1 MRHVRKK
8 ETQAIAKAG
17 IRRKPTEQQLKDSE
31 VKYRRLFEAAQDGIL
46 ILNGD
51 TGHIIDANPFV
62 TDLMGYTRTELVG
75 KRLWEIGAFRD
86 IDASKIAYTELQQ
99 KNYIRC
105 NCLPLETKDKRL
117 IDVEFVSNAY
127 QVDGSRIIQ
136 CNIRDATEHM
146 KLDLLLRQK
155 GEQSESKY
163 RSVVERAS
171 DAICIIQDG
180 LVKYANPRLAG
191 MYGGSVEELIDTL
204 FISYI
209 HPDDIPM
216 VRDRYDRLM
225 AGEQVPSVYEVTLKH
240 KDGSKIYTELNAGLI
255 EYLGKPAELVIIRDI
270 TERKQTEDA
279 LSQERDKLESVTSSV
294 GVGLALISK
303 DYRTLWANR
312 VLHDIF
318 GDVEGKPCYLTYNQ
332 QLAVC
337 PECGVRSIFDMGIDQ
352 AVHEQSGKDAKGNV
366 IWSQIIATPLKDKN
380 GNITA
385 ALEVVVPITERKQA
399 SEDLKHSCEKL
410 QKTLESAVEAMAS
423 IAEIRDPYTAG
434 HQIRVTALACAIA
447 AEMGLSAE
455 TIADIRMGG
464 MLHDIG
470 KMYVPS
476 EILSKPGKLSEIEF
490 MMIKN
495 HPQIGYDIVKKIEF
509 PPLVAAMVLNHHERL
524 DGSGYPHGLKGDDIV
539 LEAKILAVADV
550 VEAMSSHR
558 PYRPALGIDKA
569 LEEIARNKSK
579 LYDPDVVDACLK
591 LFAEKGFKF
600 E

>member
-1 MRHVRKK
+1 
-8 ETQAIAKAG
+8 
-17 IRRKPTEQQLKDSE
+17 
-31 VKYRRLFEAAQDGIL
+31 
-46 ILNGD
+46 
-51 TGHIIDANPFV
+51 
-62 TDLMGYTRTELVG
+62 
-75 KRLWEIGAFRD
+75 
-86 IDASKIAYTELQQ
+86 
-99 KNYIRC
+99 
-105 NCLPLETKDKRL
+105 
-117 IDVEFVSNAY
+117 
-127 QVDGSRIIQ
+127 
-136 CNIRDATEHM
+136 
-146 KLDLLLRQK
+146 
-155 GEQSESKY
+155 
-163 RSVVERAS
+163 
-171 DAICIIQDG
+171 
-180 LVKYANPRLAG
+180 
-191 MYGGSVEELIDTL
+191 
-204 FISYI
+204 
-209 HPDDIPM
+209 
-216 VRDRYDRLM
+216 
-225 AGEQVPSVYEVTLKH
+225 
-240 KDGSKIYTELNAGLI
+240 
-255 EYLGKPAELVIIRDI
+255 
-270 TERKQTEDA
+270 
-279 LSQERDKLESVTSSV
+279 
-294 GVGLALISK
+294 
-303 DYRTLWANR
+303 
-312 VLHDIF
+312 
-318 GDVEGKPCYLTYNQ
+318 
-332 QLAVC
+332 
-337 PECGVRSIFDMGIDQ
+337 
-352 AVHEQSGKDAKGNV
+352 VHEQSGKDAKGNV